1 MMNYAFNR
9 IKINRQVV
17 SYIAKEGKKK
27 YSNNN
32 CHNKIIIRKYSQQ
45 MPNSDP
51 NNNPFPSWKI
61 IAFLSAV
68 GLYHQYKC
76 IVNDNKS
83 K

>member
-9 IKINRQVV
+9 IKFNRQAV

-32 CHNKIIIRKYSQQ
+32 SHNKIIIRKYSQQ

-61 IAFLSAV
+61 IALFSGL

-76 IVNDNKS
+76 NVNDNKS

>member
-9 IKINRQVV
+9 IKFNRQVV

-32 CHNKIIIRKYSQQ
+32 SHNKIIIRKYSQH
-45 MPNSDP
+45 SDP

-61 IAFLSAV
+61 IAFLSAI

-76 IVNDNKS
+76 MVNDGNDK
-83 K
+83 